1 MTNDDK
7 YYVYFTPKVRN
18 AKDGQGGRSKDAYE
32 WLSLRGHD
40 RVHLLN
46 KLPTSLPLILPGGLG
61 TDLKQLW
68 EVCPISHGFT

>member
-1 MTNDDK
+1 MYTLIFMTNDDK

-40 RVHLLN
+40 
-46 KLPTSLPLILPGGLG
+46 
-61 TDLKQLW
+61 
-68 EVCPISHGFT
+68 